1 MNTKNNAGH
10 HGAGGAGWL
19 AYWLQ
24 SGEQA
29 AGPLLQAVQGHMDKS
44 LCERLLFTLHRRM
57 VGNGRRC
64 EWFGNGQGG
73 GAWSPTFQDALGAGL
88 LALGQWRAGVALDG
102 AAVGAAAVAWRA
114 MVASIDSD
122 NWGESPAGQRA
133 RVDFGDWLRLV
144 SVGALPW
151 EINREWWLEWVRQGH
166 DAHKVKRRL
175 KAVDKVTEALAAGRG
190 RRSALAA
197 KVKHAAVLM
206 LSGVSADEAAAAAG
220 FKASGGGA
228 GRGGKVKAADRLAAA
243 LKRAGLSIVAKRGRW
258 ADDSDGFT
266 AAKRRGGAAVD
277 LAVTLGE
284 WRGGLGADGK
294 VLPFVPP
301 LSSAVVPL
309 PLNPLARAVSGLSAD
324 CVGESGRRVASWR
337 AVLAVAGASLR
348 ARRLAGVVRQCFH
361 RPAAERLQDAVLP
374 VSVPLP
380 VVADGARRSASGWVT
395 AGGAGRLAVV
405 GSWVRVIGSH
415 FTVAADGGA
424 VADGGGELVMA
435 SGSCLGFRRV

>member
-1 MNTKNNAGH
+1 
-10 HGAGGAGWL
+10 
-19 AYWLQ
+19 
-24 SGEQA
+24 
-29 AGPLLQAVQGHMDKS
+29 VQGHMDKS

-57 VGNGRRC
+57 IGNGRRV

-73 GAWSPTFQDALGAGL
+73 GEWSPTFQDALGAGL

-102 AAVGAAAVAWRA
+102 AAVVAAVVAWRA

-151 EINREWWLEWVRQGH
+151 EINREWWLEWLRQGH

-220 FKASGGGA
+220 FKASP
-228 GRGGKVKAADRLAAA
+228 GRGGHGGNKSADRLAAA
-243 LKRAGLSIVAKRGRW
+243 LKRAGLAIVAKRGRW
-258 ADDSDGFT
+258 ADDDFT
-266 AAKRRGGAAVD
+266 AAARRGGAAVD
-277 LAVTLGE
+277 LAVKLGE

-294 VLPFVPP
+294 ALPFVPP
-301 LSSAVVPL
+301 LSSAVVPP
-309 PLNPLARAVSGLSAD
+309 PLHPLARAVSGMAAD
-324 CVGESGRRVASWR
+324 DSGESVRGVASRR
-337 AVLAVAGASLR
+337 AVLAMAGAFIR
-348 ARRLAGVVRQCFH
+348 ARRLAGVVRECFH

-374 VSVPLP
+374 VSATLP
-380 VVADGARRSASGWVT
+380 V
-395 AGGAGRLAVV
+395 
-405 GSWVRVIGSH
+405 
-415 FTVAADGGA
+415 
-424 VADGGGELVMA
+424 VADGGGELVMS